1 MSDNNQNGKRIIK
14 LLASIGA
21 ILATGLWSF
30 FFFGF
35 LIVSTIWPETIKES
49 WFLEL
54 VRKRPGG
61 TVGVAIAALSA
72 FTIVWVLDIFSAE
85 PIKIELWV
93 LKFEGAA
100 GPVILWILC
109 FLAIVYGG
117 DVLWDKEGV

>member
-1 MSDNNQNGKRIIK
+1 MSDNNQKGKRIIK

-61 TVGVAIAALSA
+61 TVGIAIAALSA
-72 FTIVWVLDIFSAE
+72 FTIVWVLDIFSTE

-109 FLAIVYGG
+109 FLAIVYGA